1 MKCEDKIRMLT
12 TFARTNGMMT
22 ALACMEGATITKR
35 MALTLDDQLDHMD
48 EVLSDL
54 TNEAVKDIEACIGII
69 RPYFPESD
77 IEVEDLD
84 TDQ

>member
-1 MKCEDKIRMLT
+1 MTLEDKIRMLT
-12 TFARTNGMMT
+12 TIARFNGMMS

-69 RPYFPESD
+69 RPYIQSD
-77 IEVEDLD
+77 EADAP
-84 TDQ
+84 DQ